1 MKDRLQS
8 IDIRHIGTTAENLV
22 MAKLASMRN
31 EVMRTPEHHVYDLQ
45 NLNNDCKIEVKSTN
59 IDSRE
64 GPNVAFR
71 LSERQFNSND
81 IDYIV
86 ALVFHETDNIFNFDA
101 YIIPHK
107 VVKYISSV
115 SRFGGAKRAG
125 YGDYNER
132 AFTFSI
138 DGKHTRQPYVANLGK
153 NKWNLLTSKKATMTR
168 NKNKLIK
175 QMITKFKRWYLI
187 DNPNVKHITKETKTG
202 HKNWY
207 KCIHCQNKPV
217 SRCDMRTHLERVHGL
232 NIMKDNKSQEVKH
245 YKRVRKNGKFVK
257 GRH

>member
-168 NKNKLIK
+168 NKNRLIK
-175 QMITKFKRWYLI
+175 QMITRFKRWYLI

-232 NIMKDNKSQEVKH
+232 DIMKDNKSQEVKH
-245 YKRVRKNGKFVK
+245 YKRVRKNGRFVK